1 MIKEEQLSFQKITP
15 AALGEIAPFF
25 AGKYAN
31 VCDMSVAYLHMWG
44 AMLRTEYAICEG
56 FLFLRR
62 STRHGVFYYPPL
74 VMGEDADLSRGM
86 EGLSLLAREGSVSL
100 CALPERMLKA
110 LEERYDVCDVAT
122 SRDYADYVYHAEA
135 LANLAGKKLSKKRNL
150 VHQFEK
156 LYADVTFEALSRE
169 NIPEAVELLRLI
181 MRENADNRDK
191 VYENNRVL
199 DLLGDY
205 EALGFSGGALRV
217 GGKLVAFCVGELI
230 DDTLY
235 VHVEKGSRDYK
246 GVYQYINRAYV
257 RYMLERATFLFVNR
271 EDDAGDEGLRQAKLS
286 YSPAFLAY
294 KHRAKIEKKR

>member
-1 MIKEEQLSFQKITP
+1 MIKEELLSFEKITP

-25 AGKYAN
+25 AGKHAN
-31 VCDMSVAYLHMWG
+31 ICDMSVAYLHMWG
-44 AMLRTEYAICEG
+44 ALLRTEYAICEG

-74 VMGEDADLSRGM
+74 VVGEDADLSRGM
-86 EGLSLLAREGSVSL
+86 AGLSLLAPEGKIAL
-100 CALPERMLKA
+100 CALPEGMLKA
-110 LEERYDVCDVAT
+110 LEERFDVSDVAT

-135 LANLAGKKLSKKRNL
+135 LATLSGKKLSKKRNL

-156 LYADVTFEALSRE
+156 LYPDVAFEPLGRDH
-169 NIPEAVELLRLI
+169 IPEAVELLRLI
-181 MRENADNRDK
+181 MAENADNRDK

-217 GGKLVAFCVGELI
+217 AGKLVAFCVGELI
-230 DDTLY
+230 DDVLY
-235 VHVEKGSRDYK
+235 VHVEKADRAYK
-246 GVYQYINRAYV
+246 GAYQYINRAFV
-257 RYMLERATFLFVNR
+257 RHMLKGASFRFVNR

-286 YSPAFLAY
+286 YVPAFLAY
-294 KHRAKIEKKR
+294 KYRAVLQKKR